1 MPCPLANAE
10 PVGRL
15 SDGWRPTSTAA
26 SSSMVSNRPRRG
38 ARDSETL
45 FDLRRQFTDCVR
57 APGLGLC
64 GRRRMSGIKKNSK
77 LGFTARSDPPTSD
90 DRRGGI
96 SLSAA
101 SLTLSPSPS
110 LFTLHSALLRTTV
123 GAVQCCAVLG
133 LGLGLELG
141 LDLGPGPLNLDLGL
155 LVKRQASEICEV
167 GAALLAPCHPST
179 RLRAHRFNG
188 TTVRYMCCVL
198 AGIVN
203 NEAIL
208 AACWFRGGVP
218 GGSPWVPGAHKD
230 IDCSRVGD
238 DQDGEA
244 DPLDPKLSGSRYRAP
259 EDSDPERLT

>member
-15 SDGWRPTSTAA
+15 SDSWRPTSIAA

-45 FDLRRQFTDCVR
+45 IDLRRQFTDCVR

-64 GRRRMSGIKKNSK
+64 GRRRMSGMKKNSK

-90 DRRGGI
+90 DRRGEL
-96 SLSAA
+96 SLSLRPLSA
-101 SLTLSPSPS
+101 SLPGLTPKPLSSLCTLAY
-110 LFTLHSALLRTTV
+110 HC
-123 GAVQCCAVLG
+123 GCCAVLCCAVLG

-155 LVKRQASEICEV
+155 LVKRQAPEICEV

-208 AACWFRGGVP
+208 AALVP
-218 GGSPWVPGAHKD
+218 RWSPWGA
-230 IDCSRVGD
+230 
-238 DQDGEA
+238 
-244 DPLDPKLSGSRYRAP
+244 LGSLEPTKTSIAVELAMIKMEKRIP
-259 EDSDPERLT
+259 SIPN

>member
-90 DRRGGI
+90 DRRGGGNLTLCG
-96 SLSAA
+96 LSHT
-101 SLTLSPSPS
+101 LTLSLS
-110 LFTLHSALLRTTV
+110 LHFALCTLAYHC
-123 GAVQCCAVLG
+123 GCCAVLG